1 MSDNNFKFGI
11 VLTTVASEAK
21 GKAIAKHLLT
31 AKLAACINIFPVQSF
46 YTWQEKIESDQEWQL
61 IIKTRLDL
69 ISQLT
74 ETIQTLHDYETPEII
89 VLPIIE
95 GSQSYL
101 QWIAS
106 NTQNR

>member
-1 MSDNNFKFGI
+1 MSDNNFEFGI

-21 GKAIAKHLLT
+21 GRTIAESLLT

-46 YTWQEKIESDQEWQL
+46 YTWQEKIQSDREWQL

-69 ISQLT
+69 VSQLT
-74 ETIQTLHDYETPEII
+74 ATIESLHDYEIPSII

-95 GSQSYL
+95 GSPSYL

-106 NTQNR
+106 STQK

>member
-1 MSDNNFKFGI
+1 MSDNNFEFGI
-11 VLTTVASEAK
+11 VLTTVASEEK
-21 GKAIAKHLLT
+21 GRTIAESLLT

-46 YTWQEKIESDQEWQL
+46 YTWQEKIQSDREWQL

-69 ISQLT
+69 VSQLT
-74 ETIQTLHDYETPEII
+74 ATIESLHDYEIPEII

-95 GSQSYL
+95 GSPSYL

-106 NTQNR
+106 STQK